1 VLVGSVIPAPS
12 PRRRLNARPAPLSV
26 VVLPPVPPSVRET
39 GTSVPSSPLS
49 PSGSTRCPRWA
60 QPRNLISVGDEG
72 GLLTSQELARRLS
85 VNRRTVARW
94 VREGRLKPAYTTP
107 GGQYRFRWDE
117 VRKQLGL
124 REPNEPTANQ

>member
-1 VLVGSVIPAPS
+1 
-12 PRRRLNARPAPLSV
+12 
-26 VVLPPVPPSVRET
+26 
-39 GTSVPSSPLS
+39 
-49 PSGSTRCPRWA
+49 
-60 QPRNLISVGDEG
+60 LISVGDEG

-124 REPNEPTANQ
+124 REPNEPTSDQ